1 MRKLRTVFMTLALA
15 MLISIIPVSAVN
27 AASSNYYFT
36 LSGAPTGGIED
47 IHTECIP
54 GFEIKVGSDTVPTS
68 GATIR
73 VNATRTDGSS
83 YTALSSYELGYICG
97 STVGAH
103 GVVCPNGLIA
113 DLNSAY
119 GSGSASISTSYTSTT
134 YTATITLSERA
145 MKGLCN
151 GEWSIVAGPY
161 AKTDNSE
168 ARSMKLPVA
177 VTVTVDGAVARPIS
191 ASITDYSYSGNT
203 AYNVAYWRESVGSN
217 TTPAGSTVPVVSYP
231 WDYHTNYDIS
241 AYQELVANVFG
252 DSKWDLSAGIPSTE
266 YCSLICGGTMY
277 TTDAA
282 GFVHVIGTNTTVDTV
297 NGNRGDGSGVK
308 AAVLASPIYKEHHIV
323 VQAKNR
329 WGETNVPCTLTCPGH
344 SASVSGEASPA
355 IPSDV
360 SLGSGTKPSVSWRC
374 TACNATGSYEYTAG
388 TDMIRGCTCTDPTCT
403 NNHSDTPATPGSW
416 SGGHTCS
423 YTLTYYC
430 DKRTGTNPVISGSGT
445 GTATGSIVTGAD
457 GTFEH
462 NQYDYGIYKIT
473 SPNGAKT
480 ANTTHSHSSSPL
492 LCNGYTKES
501 GCVCQH
507 ASGAINNPNMVHQD
521 IVQSIYTVYEGI
533 DIVAYKEIT
542 DVYVN
547 ALSGFD
553 VVSLN
558 DKKTGDAYNDTN
570 DVFDEGQLNS
580 NGIKLG
586 STGTT
591 GAVFMWRG
599 SDIPATGPDG
609 AHTTASDC
617 DRIMWTWY
625 KAASECQ
632 TALTSGN
639 FLTSVIYGADWY
651 HCQECENNPS
661 NQPHAVNGINI
672 TPGDMNLYDT
682 NIVLSYQPSEELYTY
697 LYNTIGTLST
707 DTNVLQKCY
716 NAWAG
721 IGGRAISSGQ
731 GQDAESWDDS
741 ADDSGDNFDTAY
753 PLGAP
758 ISTAHA
764 QYCNTVLVNAWQY
777 LNSAS
782 RFTAVPI
789 SDELAIGFT
798 YDVHVFAAYAVD
810 DCIALFDVPFTAS
823 GQERYRLHKS
833 KYTAAQLANLVQ
845 EDSGGLGHQLRQV
858 ERVAG
863 YQGIQSTDIKMK
875 YASVSD
881 VNPYYTIN
889 IPGYQNK
896 SAVTGLY
903 KGFSDVGTAQSINNS
918 LHLFYE
924 INQNYTREYVSTQ
937 VGTGNQKPWRYDAFQ
952 CLGAYSNYDPANYI
966 VKDEDYEGWST
977 AYNYG
982 ANEQYWKDQFGVT
995 YLGQLSN
1002 EQREQIRS
1010 VSSTPT
1016 MYSQAFLGRTNSS
1029 NVNSIRIVQDTNTLS
1044 TKTVQEL
1051 ANAAETNSGY
1061 GDAYRYGTTAD
1072 TYGWYTQGIAYDN
1085 VIKRTGYYDGDNE
1098 YIFTKTIAYPSYTRF
1113 SGPYDG
1119 LEVVDLSRAY
1129 SDSGVLNERF
1139 YSANDENA
1147 GDILLSYVCPYV
1159 ISGLRF
1165 NVTTPNGVYSDSIQ
1179 SKANYSVLVDITSTS
1194 VQTGATNESACL
1206 RQTRVNTLVDEPSNT
1221 RLYAKYLSLNSD
1233 ARLVNDIVIHNPIST
1248 QNYAI
1253 IGNSYVGYANGV
1265 IDESQEDQRITGGN
1279 SNYDGNYNNYV
1290 VVGNTFNIWVSD
1302 YGDFYDS
1309 TYTTPSGQQ
1318 FGNAVGT
1325 RGLKVTGGIYDT
1337 DTGAKTLNNTS
1348 KGYTNNMFTELWTKD
1363 RYVEF
1368 PFAVSFINVD
1378 GELEGAPANTPI
1390 ALSRVKARLRDSGSF
1405 GIAEKDLGSAIN
1417 YVNKMSNVAF
1427 KQGTTSATV
1436 ANSNYNWSGDLLWD
1450 DAFKYNGRTL
1460 TDSGSWKDNQHGTI
1474 DLKRGMMYEFTVLP
1488 SAEEA
1493 KDAKVKFYAVA
1504 INDADGEVTN
1514 KLIADKDYNY
1524 TRYADADKGSIDN
1537 GETPHDAG
1545 YAANSV
1551 VYSEVPINV
1560 VGRIGDLAVEDVG
1573 DFRFSNL
1580 FKQPTDEW
1588 LIPGVIK
1595 KVDSTTPLN
1604 IFSTSRNIL
1613 GDGAVKWDKNSIASI
1628 HTHAHASVTNMS
1640 RGQVAGLGKA
1650 GSFFTLPISP
1660 KYNPVEEYRTENMR
1674 MGYDVFLDV
1683 ETMGNYY
1690 GDLTGSTY
1698 PKSIDD
1704 TTPDTRTQKMII
1716 TPKYYLFD
1724 PDDGTNS
1731 PLYEIYIWSGAE
1743 GARTLFYDGNVLT
1756 KAPAAALYTEV
1767 LANRDRWNVT
1777 TAEELITNALTSESA
1792 LSVSDYTGTIELLE
1806 LDKRNFTYVGSSLL
1820 EGYLT
1825 GSTYNNL
1832 TQRSGLSWF
1841 DVNHTTNATGNVVTD
1856 GIQERDF
1863 QQQHQRWFFSMGL
1876 PSSSYVT
1883 YANPN
1888 LRDSQQDIET
1898 SHEQLMADHPNAVV
1912 VCYLDITVDGEVW
1925 SLSYDAS
1932 KLCDKIEAYIPTN
1945 NDTDGDNDG
1954 YTKLPDNLLGKAK
1967 VKLWNG
1973 GTYTIPS
1980 TSQPVVIYDGEL
1992 TSAQDWAITGTH

>member
-1 MRKLRTVFMTLALA
+1 MRKLRKVFMVLALA

-27 AASSNYYFT
+27 ADSSNYYFT
-36 LSGAPTGGIED
+36 LSGAPTGEIKD
-47 IHTECIP
+47 IHTKSIT
-54 GFEIKVGSDTVPTS
+54 GFEIKVESDTVPTS

-73 VNATRTDGSS
+73 VNVTRTDGSS
-83 YTALSSYELGYICG
+83 YTALSGYELGYICG

-161 AKTDNSE
+161 AKTDNSA

-191 ASITDYSYSGNT
+191 AGITDYSYSGNT

-231 WDYHTNYDIS
+231 WDYHTNYDIN

-297 NGNRGDGSGVK
+297 NGNKGDGSGVK
-308 AAVLASPIYKEHHIV
+308 AAVMASPIYKEHHIV

-329 WGETNVPCTLTCPGH
+329 WGETNTPCSLVCPGH
-344 SASVSGEASPA
+344 SYQV
-355 IPSDV
+355 
-360 SLGSGTKPSVSWRC
+360 
-374 TACNATGSYEYTAG
+374 
-388 TDMIRGCTCTDPTCT
+388 
-403 NNHSDTPATPGSW
+403 
-416 SGGHTCS
+416 HTCS
-423 YTLTYYC
+423 APMSASHGSSTPCSICGATVSSPCNSNKDTDGDGDGDSC
-430 DKRTGTNPVISGSGT
+430 DGSHSASGTCSHSITVTFNCSTGTWSIEGDGQITGNSGNTGKTDNDQRYKAQTVSWKCTHGSCGTT
-445 GTATGSIVTGAD
+445 GTQ
-457 GTFEH
+457 E
-462 NQYDYGIYKIT
+462 
-473 SPNGAKT
+473 
-480 ANTTHSHSSSPL
+480 HSSSTAT
-492 LCNGYTKES
+492 LCYGYTTGT

-507 ASGAINNPNMVHQD
+507 ASGAINNPNMIHQD
-521 IVQSIYTVYEGI
+521 IVQSVYTVYEGI

-580 NGIKLG
+580 NGVKLG

-625 KAASECQ
+625 KAAPEIQADLSN
-632 TALTSGN
+632 GN
-639 FLTSVIYGADWY
+639 FITSVIYGADWY
-651 HCQECENNPS
+651 HCQECENNS
-661 NQPHAVNGINI
+661 TNQPHAVNGIDIN
-672 TPGDMNLYDT
+672 PGDMNLYDT
-682 NIVLSYQPSEELYTY
+682 NIVLSYQPCEELYTY
-697 LYNTIGTLST
+697 LSGAVGTLTT
-707 DTNVLQKCY
+707 DSAMLQKCY
-716 NAWAG
+716 NAWN
-721 IGGRAISSGQ
+721 AIDGNTITSTK
-731 GQDAESWDDS
+731 GQDKGTGTGSSYNPVTSDS
-741 ADDSGDNFDTAY
+741 TDYQSPANVTYGDR
-753 PLGAP
+753 

-764 QYCNTVLVNAWQY
+764 QYCNTVLANAWQY
-777 LNSAS
+777 LNSAP

-823 GQERYRLHKS
+823 DQERYRLHKS

-881 VNPYYTIN
+881 VNLYYTIN

-903 KGFSDVGTAQSINNS
+903 KGFGDVGTAQSINNS

-924 INQNYTREYVSTQ
+924 INQNYTREYVSAQ
-937 VGTGNQKPWRYDAFQ
+937 VGTGNQKPWKYDAFQ
-952 CLGAYSNYDPANYI
+952 TLGAYSNYDPANSI
-966 VKDEDYEGWST
+966 VKDEDYEEWST
-977 AYNYG
+977 LYNHG

-1029 NVNSIRIVQDTNTLS
+1029 TVNSIRIVQDTNTLS
-1044 TKTVQEL
+1044 TKTVQEI
-1051 ANAAETNSGY
+1051 ANAAETDSCY

-1098 YIFTKTIAYPSYTRF
+1098 YMFTKTIAYPSYARF
-1113 SGPYDG
+1113 SGPYDE
-1119 LEVVDLSRAY
+1119 LEATDLSRAY

-1139 YSANDENA
+1139 YSVNDENA
-1147 GDILLSYVCPYV
+1147 GNMLLSYVCPYV

-1233 ARLVNDIVIHNPIST
+1233 ARLVNDVVIHNPIST
-1248 QNYAI
+1248 QNYDI

-1325 RGLKVTGGIYDT
+1325 RGLKVTGGIYNT

-1436 ANSNYNWSGDLLWD
+1436 ANSNYSWSGDLLWD
-1450 DAFKYNGRTL
+1450 DTFKYNGRTL

-1474 DLKRGMMYEFTVLP
+1474 DLERGMMYEFTVLP

-1524 TRYADADKGSIDN
+1524 TRYADANKGYIDN

-1613 GDGAVKWDKNSIASI
+1613 GDGAVKWNKNSIASI

-1650 GSFFTLPISP
+1650 GPFFTLPVSS

-1690 GDLTGSTY
+1690 GDLTGATY

-1841 DVNHTTNATGNVVTD
+1841 DVNHTTNAAGNVVTD
-1856 GIQERDF
+1856 GIQERNF

-1888 LRDSQQDIET
+1888 LRNSQQDIET

-1980 TSQPVVIYDGEL
+1980 TSQPVVVYDGEL